1 MRYILRK
8 AHYYFSMVRKK
19 YYKLYPELIFVNF
32 LLAGIMFLMCF
43 LIISYD
49 HPDDWH
55 TTSFVIE
62 RTAYRYTRSG
72 GVLNIHTV
80 DNRDFNINENDEVL
94 RYQLKPGAEYS
105 AVYSD
110 DFLYYT
116 IKGLS
121 DGFVDYLD
129 ADLIAEKEVK
139 QHSYWILTLLIS
151 IVVFVLLNLIF
162 IIRCIKV
169 IQSNF
174 ARHI

>member
-1 MRYILRK
+1 MEITLL
-8 AHYYFSMVRKK
+8 FCMVRKK
-19 YYKLYPELIFVNF
+19 YYKLYPELFFVNF
-32 LLAGIMFLMCF
+32 LLAGIMFLMRF
-43 LIISYD
+43 LIISDD

-55 TTSFVIE
+55 TTSFVVE
-62 RTAYRYTRSG
+62 RTAYRYTRGG
-72 GVLNIHTV
+72 GVLIHTV

-110 DFLYYT
+110 DFLYNT

-129 ADLIAEKEVK
+129 ADLIAEKEANER
-139 QHSYWILTLLIS
+139 SYWILTLLIS
-151 IVVFVLLNLIF
+151 IVVFVLLNLFF

-169 IQSNF
+169 MQSNS